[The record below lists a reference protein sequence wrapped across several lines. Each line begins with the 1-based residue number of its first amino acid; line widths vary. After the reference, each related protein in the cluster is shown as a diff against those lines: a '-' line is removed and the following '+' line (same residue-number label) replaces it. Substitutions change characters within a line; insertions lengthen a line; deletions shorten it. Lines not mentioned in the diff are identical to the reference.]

1 MCGIREDPML
11 TQLLSFATV
20 GLDGECITVEIG
32 SIPGESGITIVG
44 LGDTAVQESKQ
55 RVRTALRSSGY
66 KLPTGRS
73 VIINLAPA
81 DLKKVGPRYDLPIA
95 LGLLIVYGL
104 VDIPIDVLKDTV
116 ILGEL
121 ALDGTVRHVS
131 GVLSAAAACRQRGI
145 GSLVVPTMNGAEAA
159 LVPNVHI
166 IPAAC
171 INDLVEI
178 LCGTRPCPSVAPA
191 EQQHYDAVLVD
202 FADVRGQELAKRALE
217 VAAAGG
223 HNVLLSG
230 APGSG
235 KTLLAQALR
244 GILPPL
250 TPEEALEVTRVYSV
264 ANLLP
269 SGSPLITKRPFRA
282 VHHTASGVSIVG
294 GGQIPGP
301 GEISLAHRGVLF
313 LDELAE
319 FPSQVLEVLRQPLED
334 RHITVTRAQG
344 SVTFP
349 ADVLLVAAMNPPQ
362 YDVNASGRIRKR
374 ISQPFLD
381 RIDLTINV
389 LPVPIADLAQKQ
401 AVTGESTA
409 VIRARVASARERQQR
424 RFSDLQISTNKEMSI
439 RDLRRFCMLDET
451 AESILR
457 QAAQQMHLSARGYHR
472 TIKVARTIA
481 DLAGSE
487 HIESSHV
494 AEALQY
500 RQNLGLD
507 G

>member
-1 MCGIREDPML
+1 ML

-32 SIPGESGITIVG
+32 STPGESGITIVG

-55 RVRTALRSSGY
+55 RVRTALRSCGY

-95 LGLLIVYGL
+95 IGLLL
-104 VDIPIDVLKDTV
+104 VNDLIDIPTDVLRDTV

-131 GVLSAAAACRQRGI
+131 GVLSAAVACRDRKI
-145 GSLVVPTMNGAEAA
+145 GHLVVPAVNAAEAA
-159 LVPNVHI
+159 LVPNVKI
-166 IPAAC
+166 IPAST
-171 INDLVEI
+171 INELVEMLI
-178 LCGTRPCPSVAPA
+178 GNKAYPSIEPA
-191 EQQHYDAVLVD
+191 TQQHDETYAVD

-250 TPEEALEVTRVYSV
+250 TPEEALEVTRIYSV

-269 SGSPLITKRPFRA
+269 SDTPLITRRPFRA
-282 VHHTASGVSIVG
+282 IHHTASGISIVG

-319 FPSQVLEVLRQPLED
+319 FPAQVLEVLRQPLED
-334 RHITVTRAQG
+334 RRITITRAQG

-349 ADVLLVAAMNPPQ
+349 ADVLLVAAMNPPR
-362 YDVNASGRIRKR
+362 YDVNAKGRVQKR

-381 RIDLTINV
+381 RIDLTIDV
-389 LPVPIADLAQKQ
+389 QPVPIDDLSQRRYMP
-401 AVTGESTA
+401 GESTA
-409 VIRARVASARERQQR
+409 IIRERVLSARERQR
-424 RFSDLQISTNKEMSI
+424 HRFCDLSIRTNKEMSV
-439 RDLRRFCMLDET
+439 RDLRRFCELDEPS
-451 AESILR
+451 ESILK
-457 QAAQQMHLSARGYHR
+457 QAALQMRLSARGYHR
-472 TIKVARTIA
+472 SIKVARTIA

-487 HIESSHV
+487 KIESSHV

-500 RQNLGLD
+500 RQNLGFD

>member
-1 MCGIREDPML
+1 ML

-55 RVRTALRSSGY
+55 RVRTALRSCGY

-73 VIINLAPA
+73 VLINLAPA

-95 LGLLIVYGL
+95 IGLLLVHGL
-104 VDIPIDVLKDTV
+104 IDIPASLLRTTV
-116 ILGEL
+116 FLGEL
-121 ALDGTVRHVS
+121 ALDGTIRHVS
-131 GVLSAAAACRQRGI
+131 GVLSASAACKDRGI
-145 GSLVVPTMNGAEAA
+145 PHIVVPAVNAPEAA
-159 LVPNVHI
+159 LVPDVCVI
-166 IPAAC
+166 AASN
-171 INDLVEI
+171 IHELVEM
-178 LCGTRPCPSVAPA
+178 LSGTRPYPIIESMTK
-191 EQQHYDAVLVD
+191 DASAQYVID
-202 FADVRGQELAKRALE
+202 FADVRGQQLAKRALE

-250 TPEEALEVTRVYSV
+250 SSEESLEVTRIYSV
-264 ANLLP
+264 ANLLT
-269 SGSPLITKRPFRA
+269 SDAPLITERPFRA
-282 VHHTASGVSIVG
+282 IHHTASGISIVG

-319 FPSQVLEVLRQPLED
+319 FPTQVLEVLRQPLED
-334 RHITVTRAQG
+334 RRITITRAQG

-349 ADVLLVAAMNPPQ
+349 ADVLLVAAMNPPK
-362 YDVNASGRIRKR
+362 YDTGSQKMRKR

-381 RIDLTINV
+381 RIDLTIDV
-389 LPVPIADLAQKQ
+389 LPVPIDDLSERHTMSA
-401 AVTGESTA
+401 ESTA
-409 VIRARVASARERQQR
+409 VIRARVLHARERQR
-424 RFSDLQISTNKEMSI
+424 MRFKDTPIRTNKEMNV
-439 RDLRRFCMLDET
+439 RDVRTYCALPDA
-451 AESILR
+451 AEVILR
-457 QAAQQMHLSARGYHR
+457 QAAQKMQLSARGYHR

-481 DLAGSE
+481 DLVGSD
-487 HIESSHV
+487 HIQPAHI

>member
-1 MCGIREDPML
+1 ML

-20 GLDGECITVEIG
+20 GLGGECITVEIG
-32 SIPGESGITIVG
+32 SVPGESGITIVG

-81 DLKKVGPRYDLPIA
+81 DLKKIGPRYDLPIA
-95 LGLLIVYGL
+95 IGLLLVHGL
-104 VDIPIDVLKDTV
+104 VDIPIDVLRNTV

-121 ALDGTVRHVS
+121 ALDGSVRHVS
-131 GVLSAAAACRQRGI
+131 GVLSAAAACRDRNI
-145 GSLVVPTMNGAEAA
+145 GHLVVPAVNAAEAA
-159 LVPNVHI
+159 LVPDVRI
-166 IPAAC
+166 IPAMTVHE
-171 INDLVEI
+171 LVGM
-178 LCGTRPCPSVAPA
+178 LAGDRPYPPVEPA
-191 EQQHYDAVLVD
+191 KEKEDEPYTVD

-250 TPEEALEVTRVYSV
+250 SSDEALEVTRIYSV
-264 ANLLP
+264 ANLL
-269 SGSPLITKRPFRA
+269 SSDSPLITHRPFRA
-282 VHHTASGVSIVG
+282 IHHTASGVSIVG

-319 FPSQVLEVLRQPLED
+319 FPTQVLEVLRQPLED
-334 RHITVTRAQG
+334 RRITVTRAQG

-349 ADVLLVAAMNPPQ
+349 ADVLLVAAMNPPR
-362 YDVNASGRIRKR
+362 YDVNAPRMRKR

-381 RIDLTINV
+381 RIDLTIDV
-389 LPVPIADLAQKQ
+389 QPVPIADLGQRQ
-401 AVTGESTA
+401 YTPGESTA
-409 VIRARVASARERQQR
+409 VIRDRVRRARERQHR
-424 RFSDLQISTNKEMSI
+424 RFCDLPIRTNKEMGV
-439 RDLRRFCMLDET
+439 RDLRRFCPLDET
-451 AESILR
+451 AEAILR
-457 QAAQQMHLSARGYHR
+457 QAAQQMGLSARGYHR

-481 DLAGSE
+481 DLADNE
-487 HIESSHV
+487 HIEPSHV

-500 RQNLGLD
+500 RQNLGFD